1 MNLSTSTESAA
12 RFLQLNRAK
21 TGRPAEFAARRV
33 YVLRQIALNLG
44 RYPRTAKAI
53 IESIQD
59 DYGTICERYVYRML
73 VRAASL
79 GIARRTE
86 DARWV
91 RGDAR
96 APTVEMLEAA

>member
-1 MNLSTSTESAA
+1 MRL
-12 RFLQLNRAK
+12 L
-21 TGRPAEFAARRV
+21 
-33 YVLRQIALNLG
+33 ALNLG

-59 DYGTICERYVYRML
+59 DYGTICERYVYRLL
-73 VRAASL
+73 VRAVRL
-79 GIARRTE
+79 GIARRTD

-96 APTVEMLEAA
+96 APSIDELAMEAA